1 MKQFKTF
8 FVKFITYNFAVLFAG
23 SLAAN
28 AEIKVVT
35 TIKPLHSLISNVM
48 DGVGEPSLIIEGST
62 SPHSFVLK
70 PSHAKMI
77 EQADIIFW
85 IGKDIETFMEKP
97 LESIAKNAKKISF
110 MELTSI
116 EKLKFREENIFD
128 HDDHDDHG
136 HGEKKDHDDHGHGE
150 DKDHDDHG
158 HGEKKDHDDHGHG
171 EHPFEWAGLF
181 DLKSGTY
188 KWSFSKVDGKYA
200 DPAMRMVILPA
211 HDIEEVEETA
221 EELLEAESSEMK
233 SDGEILVANN
243 VSYSLNFDESKDM
256 THFTVNIN
264 EDGKYAFFT
273 EHMPF
278 EFESDEHFFKNTSG
292 DDVEPV
298 AQEPEVDHHDHGH
311 GEKKDHDDHG
321 HAEKKDHDD
330 HGHEGHHHGEFD
342 AHIWLDPAN
351 AKEMLHEI
359 AHELAD
365 LDPANANKY
374 ESNANKA
381 IKSIDE
387 MISSVN
393 SSINKDAKFI
403 VFHDAYQYFEKRFG
417 VATAGALTLNTDV
430 LPGAKQISEIQ
441 EVIAEKDIKCIFSEP
456 QFNPKI
462 IETIAQDTGI
472 KTGVLDPLGSI
483 FDGGKEQYFTLIN
496 DIGNK
501 LKDC

>member
-1 MKQFKTF
+1 MKQIKTF
-8 FVKFITYNFAVLFAG
+8 FARFITYIFIVLFAG
-23 SLAAN
+23 SLTAN

-85 IGKDIETFMEKP
+85 IGEDIETFMEKP

-128 HDDHDDHG
+128 HDDHDAHG
-136 HGEKKDHDDHGHGE
+136 HGEKKDHDDHG
-150 DKDHDDHG
+150 D
-158 HGEKKDHDDHGHG
+158 
-171 EHPFEWAGLF
+171 
-181 DLKSGTY
+181 
-188 KWSFSKVDGKYA
+188 
-200 DPAMRMVILPA
+200 
-211 HDIEEVEETA
+211 
-221 EELLEAESSEMK
+221 
-233 SDGEILVANN
+233 
-243 VSYSLNFDESKDM
+243 
-256 THFTVNIN
+256 
-264 EDGKYAFFT
+264 
-273 EHMPF
+273 
-278 EFESDEHFFKNTSG
+278 
-292 DDVEPV
+292 
-298 AQEPEVDHHDHGH
+298 
-311 GEKKDHDDHG
+311 
-321 HAEKKDHDD
+321 
-330 HGHEGHHHGEFD
+330 GHEGHHHGEFD

-365 LDPANANKY
+365 LDPDNASKY
-374 ESNANKA
+374 ESNADQT
-381 IKSIDE
+381 IKSIDQ
-387 MISSVN
+387 MIKDIDTN
-393 SSINKDAKFI
+393 INKDAKFI
-403 VFHDAYQYFEKRFG
+403 VFHDAYQYFETRFG
-417 VATAGALTLNTDV
+417 VMTAGALTLNTDV

-441 EVIAEKDIKCIFSEP
+441 EVIEERDIKCIFSEP

-483 FDGGKEQYFTLIN
+483 FDANKMQYFKLIN
-496 DIGNK
+496 DLGNK

>member
-1 MKQFKTF
+1 MKQIKTF
-8 FVKFITYNFAVLFAG
+8 FVRFITYIFAVLFAG

-85 IGKDIETFMEKP
+85 IGEDIETFMEKP

-158 HGEKKDHDDHGHG
+158 HGEKKDHDDHG
-171 EHPFEWAGLF
+171 
-181 DLKSGTY
+181 D
-188 KWSFSKVDGKYA
+188 
-200 DPAMRMVILPA
+200 
-211 HDIEEVEETA
+211 
-221 EELLEAESSEMK
+221 
-233 SDGEILVANN
+233 
-243 VSYSLNFDESKDM
+243 
-256 THFTVNIN
+256 
-264 EDGKYAFFT
+264 
-273 EHMPF
+273 
-278 EFESDEHFFKNTSG
+278 
-292 DDVEPV
+292 
-298 AQEPEVDHHDHGH
+298 
-311 GEKKDHDDHG
+311 
-321 HAEKKDHDD
+321 
-330 HGHEGHHHGEFD
+330 GHEGHHHGEFD

-365 LDPANANKY
+365 LDPSNASKY
-374 ESNANKA
+374 ESNADQA
-381 IKSIDE
+381 IMSIDK
-387 MISSVN
+387 MIKEIDGN
-393 SSINKDAKFI
+393 INKDAKFI

-417 VATAGALTLNTDV
+417 VMTAGALTLNTDV

-441 EVIAEKDIKCIFSEP
+441 EVIAERDIKCIFSEP

-483 FDGGKEQYFTLIN
+483 FDANKMQYFKLIN
-496 DIGNK
+496 DLGNK

>member
-1 MKQFKTF
+1 MKQIKTF
-8 FVKFITYNFAVLFAG
+8 FARFITYIFIVLFAG
-23 SLAAN
+23 SLTAN

-85 IGKDIETFMEKP
+85 IGEDIETFMEKP

-136 HGEKKDHDDHGHGE
+136 HGEKKDHDDHG
-150 DKDHDDHG
+150 D
-158 HGEKKDHDDHGHG
+158 
-171 EHPFEWAGLF
+171 
-181 DLKSGTY
+181 
-188 KWSFSKVDGKYA
+188 
-200 DPAMRMVILPA
+200 
-211 HDIEEVEETA
+211 
-221 EELLEAESSEMK
+221 
-233 SDGEILVANN
+233 
-243 VSYSLNFDESKDM
+243 
-256 THFTVNIN
+256 
-264 EDGKYAFFT
+264 
-273 EHMPF
+273 
-278 EFESDEHFFKNTSG
+278 
-292 DDVEPV
+292 
-298 AQEPEVDHHDHGH
+298 
-311 GEKKDHDDHG
+311 
-321 HAEKKDHDD
+321 
-330 HGHEGHHHGEFD
+330 GHEGHHHGEFD

-365 LDPANANKY
+365 LDPSNASKY
-374 ESNANKA
+374 ESNADQA
-381 IKSIDE
+381 IMSIDK
-387 MISSVN
+387 MIKEIDGN
-393 SSINKDAKFI
+393 INKDAKFI

-417 VATAGALTLNTDV
+417 VMTAGALTLNTDV

-441 EVIAEKDIKCIFSEP
+441 EVIAERDIKCIFSEP

-483 FDGGKEQYFTLIN
+483 FDANKMQYFKLIN
-496 DIGNK
+496 DLGNK